1 MLKAFYWTKSSRIY
15 LEKERGKMRTEQEIK
30 WCLEAIH
37 RDMKLAE
44 YDVKSKDIELSE
56 FAIEQLKE
64 LSIKERILMW
74 VMNGE

>member
-1 MLKAFYWTKSSRIY
+1 M
-15 LEKERGKMRTEQEIK
+15 EGKMRTEQEIK
-30 WCLEAIH
+30 WYLEAIH

-44 YDVKSKDIELSE
+44 HDVKSKDIELSE